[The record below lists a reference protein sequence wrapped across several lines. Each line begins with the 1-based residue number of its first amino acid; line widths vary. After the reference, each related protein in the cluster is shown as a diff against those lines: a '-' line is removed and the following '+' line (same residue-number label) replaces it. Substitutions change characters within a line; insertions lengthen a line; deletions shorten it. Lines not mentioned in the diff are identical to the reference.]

1 MALEEFIPTISLTI
15 VSLVAVYVYDWIFII
30 LDNLFGEFVR
40 NILEDFIRWVFNDKF
55 RFKGFWLYVPSFLI
69 FAISIVFVLPWLI
82 NLGIN
87 NFNPFLED
95 ILNQGGL
102 YFATV
107 IVSTFIILYGLFR
120 QFYYLPKKKESNNP
134 K

>member
-1 MALEEFIPTISLTI
+1 MALEGFIPTISLTI
-15 VSLVAVYVYDWIFII
+15 VSLVAVYVYDWFFIL

-40 NILEDFIRWVFNDKF
+40 DILEDLIRWAFKNKF
-55 RFKGFWLYVPSFLI
+55 RFKGFWLYIPSFII

-82 NLGIN
+82 NLGVN

-95 ILNQGGL
+95 ILNQSGL
-102 YFATV
+102 YFIIV

-120 QFYYLPKKKESNNP
+120 QFYYLPKKIESNNP
-134 K
+134 N